1 MSNSPEVLHFI
12 GIGGSGAS
20 AVAALAQA
28 AGYQVTGCDLD
39 TSSNYL
45 KDLSTIAI
53 SQGHAPAHIN
63 KVDLVV
69 VSPAILSL
77 DADNEELKAAHNKK
91 IPLMTWQ
98 EFMGK
103 FLQKDKF
110 VIAVA
115 GTHGKSTTCAMIGMI
130 LEAAGLDPT
139 VEVGAIVRQW
149 GKNYRLGQGKYFVCE
164 ADEFNDNFLNY
175 YPDLAVITNIE
186 FDHPEYFQNEQQLQT
201 SFAKF
206 ISQVK
211 SGGRVLRTSEVAKV
225 KYNLSIPGEFNQ
237 DNASL
242 AAACAQQ
249 LGIDELVI
257 KSALEN
263 FSGVGRRFEQV
274 GEVDGVKVFDDYAHH
289 PTAIVKTL
297 QAFRQKFSNE
307 KIFCVFQPHMFSRTR
322 ALFDDFVK
330 AFQNA
335 PVDEVIVV
343 DIFASREKATGRVT
357 SRQLVEAIGKDHVK
371 YLSSLEAAYN
381 WLKSRLV
388 PGSIVVCMGAG
399 DINKL
404 SRKLVNNE

>member
-1 MSNSPEVLHFI
+1 M
-12 GIGGSGAS
+12 
-20 AVAALAQA
+20 AALAQA

-39 TSSNYL
+39 ASSDYL

-53 SQGHAPAHIN
+53 SQGHSSAHIN

-69 VSPAILSL
+69 ASPAILSL
-77 DADNEELKAAHNKK
+77 DPNNEELERAHDQQ
-91 IPLMTWQ
+91 IPVMTWQ

-130 LEAAGLDPT
+130 LAAAGLDPT

-149 GKNYRLGQGKYFVCE
+149 GKNYRLGRSKFFVCE

-186 FDHPEYFQNEQQLQT
+186 FDHPEYFQDEKQLKS
-201 SFAKF
+201 SFKKF

-211 SGGRVLRTSEVAKV
+211 PGGRVFRLDEVVRV

-242 AAACAQQ
+242 AAACARE
-249 LGIDELVI
+249 LGIDESII
-257 KSALEN
+257 KSSLEN

-274 GEVDGVKVFDDYAHH
+274 GEIGGVKVFDDYAHH
-289 PTAIVKTL
+289 PTAISKTL
-297 QAFRQKFSNE
+297 QAFRQKFPDE
-307 KIFCVFQPHMFSRTR
+307 KIFCIFQPHMFSRTW

-335 PVDEVIVV
+335 PVDEIIVV
-343 DIFASREKATGRVT
+343 DIFASREKDTGLVS
-357 SRQLVEAIGKDHVK
+357 SRQLMEAVGKDSVK
-371 YLSSLEAAYN
+371 YLSSLEDAHN
-381 WLKSRLV
+381 WLKSRLA
-388 PGSIVVCMGAG
+388 PGNIVVCMGAG

-404 SRKLVNNE
+404 SRKLVDNDE